1 MDLDEV
7 KPPQIIEIL
16 QHTCDIPDD
25 KAISSRNMGVPYALV
40 CEETDVENLLQT
52 ATAH

>member
-1 MDLDEV
+1 LDLDEV
-7 KPPQIIEIL
+7 KLPQIIEIL
-16 QHTCDIPDD
+16 QHTCDISDD

-40 CEETDVENLLQT
+40 CEEADVAKLLRI